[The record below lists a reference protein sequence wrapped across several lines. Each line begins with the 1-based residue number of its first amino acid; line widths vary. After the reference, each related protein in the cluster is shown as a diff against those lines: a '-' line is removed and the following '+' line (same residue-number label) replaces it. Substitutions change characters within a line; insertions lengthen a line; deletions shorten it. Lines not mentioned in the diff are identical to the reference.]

1 MTTLSHTITDVS
13 GCNRCGSTRQKV
25 RNRERLATRIK
36 HFSPALINGTSES
49 CIRLSASSLID
60 QQIVRIAFV
69 SVMDWRRY
77 SVRAATVSVGSEWA
91 WGARGR

>member
-1 MTTLSHTITDVS
+1 MSAAAIAAAPLDRRSAIGS
-13 GCNRCGSTRQKV
+13 GLLHESNIFR
-25 RNRERLATRIK
+25 
-36 HFSPALINGTSES
+36 INGTSES

-77 SVRAATVSVGSEWA
+77 SVRAATVSVGCE
-91 WGARGR
+91 